1 MGSRPTSSLPIS
13 TRTVQ
18 AVKDVEAF
26 CLMPDDLK
34 RVMCQFIRLHSKQL
48 QHTYRQVQRSS
59 FHRFYSQQWRTW
71 GAYFIQATWRRH
83 YKRKI
88 EKLLQE
94 AEDTLQNPLSKEGS
108 GSLPSLAATVYA
120 SRFAT
125 NMLGNLRR
133 NHPHLQKPAEPDF
146 SAENPS

>member
-1 MGSRPTSSLPIS
+1 MDEQLLDAMCSCLKPILYTDKSFIYREGDPVDEMLFIMKGNILTTTTNGGGTSFFNS
-13 TRTVQ
+13 
-18 AVKDVEAF
+18 
-26 CLMPDDLK
+26 
-34 RVMCQFIRLHSKQL
+34 
-48 QHTYRQVQRSS
+48 
-59 FHRFYSQQWRTW
+59 
-71 GAYFIQATWRRH
+71 ATWRRH

-94 AEDTLQNPLSKEGS
+94 AEDTLQNPLCKEGS